1 MPRFFKRNGVQVLM
15 SRTSDEYDPL
25 TDEIKECNAFNP
37 DLALDTHNNAGEG
50 TDLRHMII
58 TEEGQTKL

>member
-1 MPRFFKRNGVQVLM
+1 M